1 MTQSFRTIILHRS
14 LAAIVLTLG
23 LVSIGYGQ
31 SQTADVNA
39 SVQKIQQKLDDSLA
53 ELAAFR
59 QQTAEELL
67 PLNRRINELENRLLE
82 VRRQYQ
88 QTSRLLDGR
97 TLDLSTLRNEIK
109 ARQEEASYLS
119 GLLGEYIRNFESRL
133 HIAELQRYRAVLEE
147 AKLAAENRTLSAMEI
162 YEAQGRLLLTALD
175 RLEEA
180 LGGSRF
186 EGTAVDST
194 GLVQKGTFVLLG
206 PIALFRS
213 HDGRVVG
220 TVEQQLGSLE
230 PTVLPFENPQIAQAA
245 AELIE
250 TSQGLFPLDP
260 TLGNARK
267 IEQTRETLLEHIQ
280 KGGPVMIPIFA
291 LAGAAFLVAL
301 FKWFSMLWIRM
312 PSAKKI
318 SAFLKAVSKMDS
330 AEAKEKARIIRGP
343 IGQMLRVGAE
353 HMNEPRELVE
363 EILYEK
369 ILAVRLKLERFL
381 PFIAVSA
388 ACAPLLG
395 LLGTVTGII
404 NTFKLIT
411 VFGSGDVKTLSGG
424 ISEALITTEFGLI
437 VAIPSLLIHAFLSRK
452 SKGILNQ
459 MEKTAFAFL
468 NELAKAAAHASSVS
482 SAPAEAAEPVQE
494 KPALQPS
501 VQIPPF
507 VQAEPQSK
515 IAEILV
521 QVLALENEDSLERI
535 FVVDKAGKY
544 LGSVRVQELL
554 TRPADTPLEH
564 LLDRKDSFIRIDAH
578 PRQIQKAFE
587 QHKAA
592 HLPILD
598 HQDRLVGQMSRTASS
613 HQEVR

>member
-1 MTQSFRTIILHRS
+1 MIRSFRTTILHRT
-14 LAAIVLTLG
+14 LAAILLALG
-23 LVSIGYGQ
+23 LVSVGYGQ
-31 SQTADVNA
+31 SQTADVDA

-59 QQTAEELL
+59 QQMAEELL

-147 AKLAAENRTLSAMEI
+147 AKLAAENRTLSPMEV

-180 LGGSRF
+180 LGGARF
-186 EGTAVDST
+186 EGAAVDST

-213 HDGRVVG
+213 QDGQVVG

-230 PTVLPFENPQIAQAA
+230 PTVLPFENPQIAQTA

-318 SAFLKAVSKMDS
+318 SAFLKAVAKMDS
-330 AEAKEKARIIRGP
+330 AEAKEKARVIRGP

-468 NELAKAAAHASSVS
+468 NELAKAAAHAPSVS
-482 SAPAEAAEPVQE
+482 SAPAAAESARKKTGLE
-494 KPALQPS
+494 PS
-501 VQIPPF
+501 LQIPPF
-507 VQAEPQSK
+507 VQAEPETK
-515 IAEILV
+515 IADILV
-521 QVLALENEDSLERI
+521 QILALENGDSLERI

-554 TRPADTPLEH
+554 ARPVNTPVEH
-564 LLDRKDSFIRIDAH
+564 LLDRKESFIRIDAH
-578 PRQIQKAFE
+578 PRQVQKAFE
-587 QHKAA
+587 QYKDT

-598 HQDRLVGQMSRTASS
+598 HQDRLVGQMSRNALSR
-613 HQEVR
+613 QEIQ

>member
-1 MTQSFRTIILHRS
+1 MTRSFRTTILHRS
-14 LAAIVLTLG
+14 LAGILLALG
-23 LVSIGYGQ
+23 FVSVGYGQ
-31 SQTADVNA
+31 NQTADVNA

-53 ELAAFR
+53 ELAAFH

-67 PLNRRINELENRLLE
+67 PLNRRISELENRLLE

-88 QTSRLLDGR
+88 QTSRILDGR

-133 HIAELQRYRAVLEE
+133 HIAELQRYRSVLEE

-213 HDGRVVG
+213 QDGRVVG

-291 LAGAAFLVAL
+291 LAGAAFLVVL

-318 SAFLKAVSKMDS
+318 NAFLEAVSKMDS
-330 AEAKEKARIIRGP
+330 AEAKEKARVIRGP
-343 IGQMLRVGAE
+343 SGQMLRVGVE
-353 HMNEPRELVE
+353 HMSEPRELVE

-381 PFIAVSA
+381 PFVAVSA

-468 NELAKAAAHASSVS
+468 NELAKAAVHTPSGS
-482 SAPAEAAEPVQE
+482 SAPAAAESARKKTVLE
-494 KPALQPS
+494 PS

-507 VQAEPQSK
+507 VQAEPETK
-515 IAEILV
+515 IADILV
-521 QVLALENEDSLERI
+521 QILALENGDSLERI

-544 LGSVRVQELL
+544 LGSIQVQELMA
-554 TRPADTPLEH
+554 RPVNTPVEH
-564 LLDRKDSFIRIDAH
+564 LLDRKESFIRIDAH
-578 PRQIQKAFE
+578 PRQVQKAFE
-587 QHKAA
+587 QHKDT
-592 HLPILD
+592 HLPVLD
-598 HQDRLVGQMSRTASS
+598 HQDRLVGQVSRNALSR
-613 HQEVR
+613 QEVQ